1 MPFQALFVL
10 PAPDGVLQ
18 CFSGIVGEEITDV
31 GIILKLLSDRTLR
44 TFFCFQDP
52 MVRGNGVTAGFPGV
66 ALQPLLELNVEGKAV
81 SDLFPEKRAM
91 FFRADKTV
99 FNDAFTG
106 DFGRSRSCLL
116 PEAGRWFSR
125 QKAAISSF
133 R

>member
-18 CFSGIVGEEITDV
+18 RFSGIVGEEITDV

-66 ALQPLLELNVEGKAV
+66 ALQPLLELNVEGKTV
-81 SDLFPEKRAM
+81 SDLFSEKCAVR
-91 FFRADKTV
+91 FRADKAV
-99 FNDAFTG
+99 FNRKQAI
-106 DFGRSRSCLL
+106 RSVSSCLL